1 MTKDQALKAVH
12 AIRAL
17 ADIIIE
23 LAKASPLGGVP
34 SGHVYAMFMAK
45 LPGYTLESH
54 QRLLDLLVEAGRIE
68 VKNHCIYAVEA
79 KPAFANN

>member
-1 MTKDQALKAVH
+1 MTKDQAVKAVH